1 MNRVGGKHKQI
12 SEDISKNH
20 IFELH
25 HPATCDNI
33 GLEVNTMSTA
43 IAYQNSFEV
52 LEEKKEGFTSMVSRM
67 IKLHERYDGL
77 FTAGQVTLALG
88 ISRTRLSQIRDRL
101 ETVTVKE
108 MGGKEYF
115 TGRGLLKYREEATE
129 RTPRGSA

>member
-1 MNRVGGKHKQI
+1 
-12 SEDISKNH
+12 
-20 IFELH
+20 
-25 HPATCDNI
+25 
-33 GLEVNTMSTA
+33 MSTA

-52 LEEKKEGFTSMVSRM
+52 LEEKKEGFTSMVNRV

-88 ISRTRLSQIRDRL
+88 ISRARLSQIRDRL

-129 RTPRGSA
+129 RTPRGPAKEK